1 MEFGVTEFVIFE
13 SLFQPKLQVKIPYKI
28 FNL

>member
-1 MEFGVTEFVIFE
+1 MEFGITEFVIFA
-13 SLFQPKLQVKIPYKI
+13 SLFQPKLQIKMPYKI